1 MGSSKDEAGGARKM
15 PQGLAMAMDLGPL
28 VAFFAAYELAGLRV
42 ATMVVIAA
50 ALAAVAAVWLLT
62 RRFAVM
68 PTLTAAIVGV
78 MGGLTL
84 YLNDPDFIKM
94 KPTIVY
100 LFMAAI
106 LGTELIS
113 GRALLSRAITAGMP
127 NLSGTGKRVLMIRFL
142 LFFVAMAAINEVL
155 RRVLSTDHWVL
166 WKVFG
171 GIGGTVLFSLAQI
184 PLFNRHKL
192 PGETPA
198 E

>member
-1 MGSSKDEAGGARKM
+1 MSASKDEAGRARKM
-15 PQGLAMAMDLGPL
+15 PQGVAMAMDLGPL
-28 VAFFAAYELAGLRV
+28 VAFFAAYELGGLRI

-50 ALAAVAAVWLLT
+50 ALAAVVAVWLLT

-192 PGETPA
+192 PEETPA